1 MCFLGLDT
9 YEEGE
14 MYVNGEETSGY
25 REIDFENY
33 RKKYIGN
40 IFQSFNLVNSYTVYQ
55 NIELVLLVNGY
66 KKSEVKQK
74 ILDVIEK
81 VDLMKYK
88 NTKVSKLSGGQKQRV
103 AIARALVKDTPI
115 LVADEPTGN
124 LDAKSAE
131 NIMALLHEVSKNK
144 LMILVTHNYEQA
156 EPYATRK
163 IMMHDGKVIEDK
175 KISQNETNDNTG
187 IPIEEDVVFTK
198 TYQPQTKINDNAT
211 QNPVG
216 EEYVCTQTN
225 PPSKHMKIGSKIR
238 LGIRNTFNIFSK
250 FVLLL
255 AVYVV
260 LILAV
265 LGGYSS
271 LAKQEYEKSKL
282 GTNQYFVDTNEKRIV
297 IKKKDET
304 MITKEDYEVIKQLP
318 NVESIIENDLFLDQQ
333 VGIQTD
339 NFGFQ
344 VRLSE
349 IEENL
354 PLHLGRMPENEEE
367 AILEIPEKF
376 YPKDYIE
383 ESILNKDYIVRNM
396 VNWIEIYENKIKV
409 VGIILKDTQN
419 NWSQNSTMYIAKNKL
434 DIARKIM
441 NSANSELSVEFNNHI
456 MKATGQ
462 YRVIPNKK
470 VPSGSVYGFEG
481 LNSMTKK
488 KSCKN
493 QNLIL
498 QAKNRYFEEEITL
511 KITQIYHEKNSKT
524 LLGIDG
530 KNLNTSTFY
539 VNPEDYYALFEKG
552 NFQSSVFVQD
562 LKNVEATLQS
572 LEQLGYKTLFIKDTL
587 VNYSDASEVIGNAVR
602 FVMVIV
608 VIVSLFFLS
617 YFIIKIILK
626 SRNVYYS
633 TIRMLGATRKNAKQL
648 LRIEL
653 ITVLHIAYGL
663 VLGGC
668 YLLQKGILKQ
678 AFLQDL
684 IRYLNIKDYGI
695 LYMVLIFISLL
706 ISNRYARQ
714 LFQKSVMNTYK
725 EEV

>member
-156 EPYATRK
+156 KNYATRK

-175 KISQNETNDNTG
+175 KISPTETNHNTEMSVG
-187 IPIEEDVVFTK
+187 AGLVSAQINK
-198 TYQPQTKINDNAT
+198 NQTI
-211 QNPVG
+211 
-216 EEYVCTQTN
+216 

-684 IRYLNIKDYGI
+684 IRYLNLKDYGI

>member
-1 MCFLGLDT
+1 
-9 YEEGE
+9 
-14 MYVNGEETSGY
+14 
-25 REIDFENY
+25 
-33 RKKYIGN
+33 
-40 IFQSFNLVNSYTVYQ
+40 
-55 NIELVLLVNGY
+55 
-66 KKSEVKQK
+66 
-74 ILDVIEK
+74 
-81 VDLMKYK
+81 
-88 NTKVSKLSGGQKQRV
+88 
-103 AIARALVKDTPI
+103 
-115 LVADEPTGN
+115 
-124 LDAKSAE
+124 
-131 NIMALLHEVSKNK
+131 
-144 LMILVTHNYEQA
+144 
-156 EPYATRK
+156 
-163 IMMHDGKVIEDK
+163 
-175 KISQNETNDNTG
+175 
-187 IPIEEDVVFTK
+187 
-198 TYQPQTKINDNAT
+198 
-211 QNPVG
+211 
-216 EEYVCTQTN
+216 
-225 PPSKHMKIGSKIR
+225 
-238 LGIRNTFNIFSK
+238 
-250 FVLLL
+250 
-255 AVYVV
+255 
-260 LILAV
+260 
-265 LGGYSS
+265 
-271 LAKQEYEKSKL
+271 
-282 GTNQYFVDTNEKRIV
+282 
-297 IKKKDET
+297 
-304 MITKEDYEVIKQLP
+304 
-318 NVESIIENDLFLDQQ
+318 
-333 VGIQTD
+333 
-339 NFGFQ
+339 
-344 VRLSE
+344 
-349 IEENL
+349 
-354 PLHLGRMPENEEE
+354 
-367 AILEIPEKF
+367 
-376 YPKDYIE
+376 
-383 ESILNKDYIVRNM
+383 
-396 VNWIEIYENKIKV
+396 
-409 VGIILKDTQN
+409 
-419 NWSQNSTMYIAKNKL
+419 MYIAKNKL

-462 YRVIPNKK
+462 YRVIPNKR

-488 KSCKN
+488 KNCKN

-498 QAKNRYFEEEITL
+498 RAKNRYFEEEIIL

-587 VNYSDASEVIGNAVR
+587 VNYSDASEVIGNAVG

-648 LRIEL
+648 LRMEL

-684 IRYLNIKDYGI
+684 IRYLNLKDYGI